1 VPTNMRAVA
10 RIILLAIIVDIVLAQ
25 TFEDVKIK
33 LGKRSCTCDFAVVK
47 KCIGKAKCDKK
58 CSGKGRVEVGRYE
71 LDMKCQKGRCAVSNC
86 QAGAPATE
94 PTTGS
99 GSEPGPTGSGS
110 EPLTGSGSGPEPIT
124 GSGSGSG
131 EEPVPI
137 TGTGS
142 GSGPP
147 MPPTGGGMDC
157 SCQCSCP
164 QGGGNCD
171 CNCNCPA
178 RSPMVTCGSGF
189 TKVCPMMEGRC
200 PDMMFAMCPI
210 VAGVMET
217 RTAQDRMSHEGE
229 GCQCVPN
236 FILSMVPG
244 MPPPG
249 TPVAGRS
256 VISSRAAVQ
265 TIIPFGKRE
274 CKCKVDCKCV
284 RGDCSKSKIMC
295 DRKCSGVAKKVPI
308 EGCGVVD
315 AKAAKGKVKISS
327 CSCDAGEPTGTGS
340 GSGSGS
346 GPGIVLP
353 TVGPITGSGSGPEP
367 IIPTGTG
374 SGSGP
379 IIGAGVECACV
390 GQM

>member
-1 VPTNMRAVA
+1 M
-10 RIILLAIIVDIVLAQ
+10 
-25 TFEDVKIK
+25 E
-33 LGKRSCTCDFAVVK
+33 
-47 KCIGKAKCDKK
+47 
-58 CSGKGRVEVGRYE
+58 
-71 LDMKCQKGRCAVSNC
+71 GRCAVSNC
-86 QAGAPATE
+86 KQQATAATE
-94 PTTGS
+94 PT
-99 GSEPGPTGSGS
+99 TGSGS

-124 GSGSGSG
+124 GSGSG

-142 GSGPP
+142 GSGLP
-147 MPPTGGGMDC
+147 MPPAGGGMDC

-171 CNCNCPA
+171 CNCNCPS
-178 RSPMVTCGSGF
+178 RSPMVSCGRGF
-189 TKVCPMMEGRC
+189 TKVCPMMDGMC
-200 PDMMFAMCPI
+200 PDMMFPMCPI

-217 RTAQDRMSHEGE
+217 RTVQDRMNHEGE

-256 VISSRAAVQ
+256 VITSRAAVQ
-265 TIIPFGKRE
+265 TVIPFGKRE

-295 DRKCSGVAKKVPI
+295 DRKCSGVAKKVEI
-308 EGCGVVD
+308 EGCGVMD

-327 CSCDAGEPTGTGS
+327 CSCDAGKPTGT

-353 TVGPITGSGSGPEP
+353 TVGPGTGSGSGPEPILPTGSGSGSGPGP

-379 IIGAGVECACV
+379 IIGAGVDCA
-390 GQM
+390 

>member
-1 VPTNMRAVA
+1 
-10 RIILLAIIVDIVLAQ
+10 
-25 TFEDVKIK
+25 
-33 LGKRSCTCDFAVVK
+33 
-47 KCIGKAKCDKK
+47 
-58 CSGKGRVEVGRYE
+58 
-71 LDMKCQKGRCAVSNC
+71 
-86 QAGAPATE
+86 
-94 PTTGS
+94 
-99 GSEPGPTGSGS
+99 
-110 EPLTGSGSGPEPIT
+110 
-124 GSGSGSG
+124 
-131 EEPVPI
+131 
-137 TGTGS
+137 
-142 GSGPP
+142 
-147 MPPTGGGMDC
+147 
-157 SCQCSCP
+157 
-164 QGGGNCD
+164 
-171 CNCNCPA
+171 
-178 RSPMVTCGSGF
+178 
-189 TKVCPMMEGRC
+189 
-200 PDMMFAMCPI
+200 MMFAMCPI

>member
-1 VPTNMRAVA
+1 MG
-10 RIILLAIIVDIVLAQ
+10 
-25 TFEDVKIK
+25 IK

-58 CSGKGRVEVGRYE
+58 CSGKGRVEVGGYE

-94 PTTGS
+94 PTT
-99 GSEPGPTGSGS
+99 
-110 EPLTGSGSGPEPIT
+110 
-124 GSGSGSG
+124 GSGSG

-217 RTAQDRMSHEGE
+217 RTAQDRMSHEGG

-256 VISSRAAVQ
+256 VISSRAA
-265 TIIPFGKRE
+265 
-274 CKCKVDCKCV
+274 
-284 RGDCSKSKIMC
+284 
-295 DRKCSGVAKKVPI
+295 
-308 EGCGVVD
+308 
-315 AKAAKGKVKISS
+315 
-327 CSCDAGEPTGTGS
+327 
-340 GSGSGS
+340 
-346 GPGIVLP
+346 
-353 TVGPITGSGSGPEP
+353 
-367 IIPTGTG
+367 
-374 SGSGP
+374 
-379 IIGAGVECACV
+379 
-390 GQM
+390 